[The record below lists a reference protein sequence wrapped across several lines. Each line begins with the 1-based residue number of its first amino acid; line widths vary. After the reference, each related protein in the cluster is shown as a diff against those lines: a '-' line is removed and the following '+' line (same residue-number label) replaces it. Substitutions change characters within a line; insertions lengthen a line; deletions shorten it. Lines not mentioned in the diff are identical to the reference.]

1 MPLKHFP
8 PFHILFLTKSHFIN
22 ILSILFYFIN
32 PSQEYNQTQPNPHGS
47 GYVGLNSWVGNFF
60 LLITIIIK
68 LNRKNISHVPLELT
82 NKIYINSYSNSVI
95 NKIYPIELINK
106 TYINQYFNSVINKLE
121 WSGSMGV
128 GGNRKRNKIVT
139 VYEII
144 EFYIGRAE

>member
-1 MPLKHFP
+1 MNFFFLDKNALKTFSS
-8 PFHILFLTKSHFIN
+8 LSHFISHQ
-22 ILSILFYFIN
+22 ISLYQYSIHFILFYQPI
-32 PSQEYNQTQPNPHGS
+32 TRVQPNPTQPTWIRLCR
-47 GYVGLNSWVGNFF
+47 VKLMGLTIF

-82 NKIYINSYSNSVI
+82 NKIYINSYS
-95 NKIYPIELINK
+95 
-106 TYINQYFNSVINKLE
+106 NSVINKLE

>member
-1 MPLKHFP
+1 MKWWESDANSVKMIKRSWKVEFFSFWTKMPLKHFP

-47 GYVGLNSWVGNFF
+47 GYVGLNLWVGQFF

-95 NKIYPIELINK
+95 NKIYPTELINK
-106 TYINQYFNSVINKLE
+106 TYIN
-121 WSGSMGV
+121 
-128 GGNRKRNKIVT
+128 
-139 VYEII
+139 
-144 EFYIGRAE
+144 